1 MSARPE
7 SRTEPA
13 SNAMPEPPNVPL
25 PPDAT
30 LQRIAF
36 VSQLAPNQTAI
47 TRLRPPMTGGS
58 ILLQDGASSGTKP
71 EDEYPILRVPARNA
85 DTIAHPDAEVL
96 SLLRNWVESASREED
111 TPGIFMSFHGVHI
124 HWTPRRC
131 AIYAL
136 ADRLDALCKAVA
148 EVTYYDRELRDV
160 EQLLCN
166 AWPQWEQDLPL
177 AFEFEDRSLAKRPG
191 LRRQF
196 QQLVLGRARIAR
208 LGPVVNAPHLHP
220 PTLAS
225 QVNERLRERTQMAHR
240 HESLSDQLEVFEW
253 FYEMCGQRVSDLV
266 HTRSSNLLEWVII
279 ILLLV
284 QLLLSSFEI
293 LTATATG
300 E

>member
-1 MSARPE
+1 MSVRPQ
-7 SRTEPA
+7 SPTEPA
-13 SNAMPEPPNVPL
+13 SNAKPEPPTVPL

-30 LQRIAF
+30 LLRIAF
-36 VSQLAPNQTAI
+36 VSQIAPNQTAI
-47 TRLRPPMTGGS
+47 ARLRPPMTGGA
-58 ILLQDGASSGTKP
+58 ILVHDGVPGGTTNG
-71 EDEYPILRVPARNA
+71 DEYPILRVPAKSD

-96 SLLRNWVESASREED
+96 SLMRTWVESASSEGD
-111 TPGIFMSFHGVHI
+111 APGIFMSFHGVHV
-124 HWTPRRC
+124 HWSPRRC

-136 ADRLDALCKAVA
+136 TDKLDTLSKTVA

-196 QQLVLGRARIAR
+196 QQIVLGRARVAR

-225 QVNERLRERTQMAHR
+225 QVNERLRERTQLAHR
-240 HESLSDQLEVFEW
+240 HQSLGDQLEVFEW

-279 ILLLV
+279 VLLLV

-293 LTATATG
+293 LTATVTNG
-300 E
+300 

>member
-1 MSARPE
+1 
-7 SRTEPA
+7 
-13 SNAMPEPPNVPL
+13 
-25 PPDAT
+25 
-30 LQRIAF
+30 
-36 VSQLAPNQTAI
+36 
-47 TRLRPPMTGGS
+47 MTGGA
-58 ILLQDGASSGTKP
+58 ILVQDGVSSGTTHG
-71 EDEYPILRVPARNA
+71 DEYPILRVPAKSD

-96 SLLRNWVESASREED
+96 SLMRTWVESASSEGD
-111 TPGIFMSFHGVHI
+111 APSIFMSFHGVHMR
-124 HWTPRRC
+124 WTPHRC
-131 AIYAL
+131 AIYAM
-136 ADRLDALCKAVA
+136 ADKLDALCKTVA

-196 QQLVLGRARIAR
+196 QQIVLGRARIAR

-225 QVNERLRERTQMAHR
+225 QVNERFRERTQMTHR
-240 HESLSDQLEVFEW
+240 HESLGDQLEVFEW

-284 QLLLSSFEI
+284 QLLLSAFEI
-293 LTATATG
+293 LTATASG
-300 E
+300 